1 MEKQLT
7 PCGAAVTFR
16 RCERGC
22 EPLVLRVD
30 HFLRLLHPLV
40 WLAWIIYWRVAG
52 LNTKETARRD
62 TSLRRWLY
70 SVPIVFAMLVFVF
83 PAHHPTWRV
92 TLFPNR
98 PACYAIGTALLFLG
112 MAISIWARVELG
124 RNWSNVVTVK
134 VGHEL
139 VQSGPY
145 RWVRHPI
152 YTGILVSLAGSAL
165 AQDFWCD
172 LVIVPIVFV
181 AFWIK
186 LRLEEQWM
194 RAQFGAAYEAYCA
207 GTKRLIPFLF

>member
-1 MEKQLT
+1 M
-7 PCGAAVTFR
+7 
-16 RCERGC
+16 
-22 EPLVLRVD
+22 D

-40 WLAWIIYWRVAG
+40 WLAWIFYWRVAAW
-52 LNTKETARRD
+52 NTKETARRD
-62 TSLRRWLY
+62 TSPRRWLY
-70 SVPIVFAMLVFVF
+70 TLPIIFAALAFVI
-83 PAHHPTWRV
+83 PARHPAWRV
-92 TLFPNR
+92 TLFPDR
-98 PACYAIGTALLFLG
+98 LACLGVGTALLFLG

-152 YTGILVSLAGSAL
+152 YTGILVSLGGTAL

-172 LVIVPIVFV
+172 LAVVPIVFI

-186 LRLEEQWM
+186 LRLEEEWM
-194 RAQFGAAYEAYCA
+194 RGQFGAAYDAYCA
-207 GTKRLIPFLF
+207 RTARLIPFLF